1 MERYDFSENRPS
13 LIDPTVI
20 RNPTQTSF
28 RQSASQMITLFRE
41 FPLLIGDKVPR
52 KDKHWQSLILLLKIC
67 KIALSPTCTHDT
79 IPYLRVLIEEK
90 LITFTSLY
98 PNTKII
104 HKLHYMVHYPTQI
117 QQYGPLVHSWC
128 MRQEAKLS
136 FLKKASRRGNFKNV
150 SKTFL
155 ASINCGS
162 VTR

>member
-1 MERYDFSENRPS
+1 M
-13 LIDPTVI
+13 I

-28 RQSASQMITLFRE
+28 QQSASQMITLFRE

-98 PNTKII
+98 PNAKII
-104 HKLHYMVHYPTQI
+104 PKLHYMVHYPTQI

-136 FLKKASRRGNFKNV
+136 SLRKHPDVEILRTFLKL
-150 SKTFL
+150 FL